1 MKKGLLKIIQPIFF
15 GPKRGQI
22 KEDALN
28 IYNRNFPHF
37 KRSSFVP
44 SLCST
49 KRNKSLPRAKDEIVN
64 QHFST
69 GWRLNKSLY
78 NLWIKLIRRGIK
90 TALED
95 S

>member
-1 MKKGLLKIIQPIFF
+1 MKKGLLKTIQPIFF

-37 KRSSFVP
+37 KHSSFVP

-49 KRNKSLPRAKDEIVN
+49 KRNKSLPGAMMNLGKSETTFFNRMEIEQITIQSLDQIN
-64 QHFST
+64 KT
-69 GWRLNKSLY
+69 G
-78 NLWIKLIRRGIK
+78 
-90 TALED
+90 D
-95 S
+95 

>member
-49 KRNKSLPRAKDEIVN
+49 KRNKSLPRAMMKLGKSESTFFNRMEIEQITIQSLDQIN
-64 QHFST
+64 KT
-69 GWRLNKSLY
+69 G
-78 NLWIKLIRRGIK
+78 
-90 TALED
+90 D
-95 S
+95 